1 MNTVLYNLLGEHTFV
16 YLDDVIIFG
25 NTLQEH
31 NEQLRKVF
39 EVMRQH
45 NLQLEP
51 DKCEFL
57 KPKLKYFGHI
67 ITPEGV
73 KPDVGRKTRC

>member
-1 MNTVLYNLLGEHTFV
+1 MMNTVLYNLLGEHTFV

-57 KPKLKYFGHI
+57 EPELKY
-67 ITPEGV
+67 
-73 KPDVGRKTRC
+73 